1 MFTYGNKS
9 GSDGFSNANL
19 FNFTFLLVDFGNV
32 LCSSVNELQQNSNV
46 SSREDHIPHILTV
59 LLDIHRVYI

>member
-1 MFTYGNKS
+1 MTDFTLTPPILAAILC
-9 GSDGFSNANL
+9 NAL
-19 FNFTFLLVDFGNV
+19 PLVFQPLPPPPLLVIIAQS
-32 LCSSVNELQQNSNV
+32 LNSNV